1 MSKIRFLATAAL
13 LLGTVALIGADKP
26 ARPANCPAA
35 CSHCPKNFTKAYAVA
50 DLVVPVPG
58 MTGPFPGMAPA
69 NCCDEGGCCALLAA
83 YCPPMA
89 CYDSNSAKSL
99 EADLMKLITDTVRP
113 ASWSDRGGNCTIDYS
128 PVGQALVVNAPAETQ
143 DQVQALLE
151 RLRKFQDVNL
161 TFEMRFITV
170 PEEFFERFGLDLD
183 MGKRQCPHVIRETKE
198 DGLERVGIDFECCDG
213 ERASEPACSNRA
225 VPITDVQAH
234 LLLEAIQGEQR
245 ASVMQAPKVTLFNAQ
260 RSGIS
265 VQDRQTFVTGV
276 TVESVNGQTRVVPK
290 NTTIA
295 TGLNVTLLPLL
306 SADRHFVSLSFHA
319 DHTYPASAVT
329 PLIPV
334 TTQIT
339 PRVEGGFTGKPVP
352 FTHYIQQPKFNTLTC
367 DSHLVIADGGTMLID
382 AGKLDRNVRC
392 ASEVSVPVLAR
403 IPYLNRLFKTV
414 SYEPVTEHMLV
425 MVTARVIYPMSECN
439 NKTPAD
445 HCKSQGGC
453 GATAACQSGCC
464 TAGCCDKGCCTS
476 GCCKSGC
483 CEKGCC
489 GNCEG
494 KPAKVAAFAEEASAA
509 PAKPAKV
516 IPPAATK
523 SPVELRAEKM
533 AAKLVQKYHEA
544 CANGEPEKA
553 RRYGRQALDLDPEC
567 FGKTMIQESYQRM
580 PQPEDVKPAGLIY
593 QSDDFGPLKR
603 PELKRNELSDRPSHL
618 TPERVHG
625 GIQ

>member
-1 MSKIRFLATAAL
+1 
-13 LLGTVALIGADKP
+13 
-26 ARPANCPAA
+26 
-35 CSHCPKNFTKAYAVA
+35 
-50 DLVVPVPG
+50 
-58 MTGPFPGMAPA
+58 
-69 NCCDEGGCCALLAA
+69 
-83 YCPPMA
+83 
-89 CYDSNSAKSL
+89 
-99 EADLMKLITDTVRP
+99 
-113 ASWSDRGGNCTIDYS
+113 
-128 PVGQALVVNAPAETQ
+128 
-143 DQVQALLE
+143 
-151 RLRKFQDVNL
+151 
-161 TFEMRFITV
+161 
-170 PEEFFERFGLDLD
+170 
-183 MGKRQCPHVIRETKE
+183 
-198 DGLERVGIDFECCDG
+198 
-213 ERASEPACSNRA
+213 
-225 VPITDVQAH
+225 
-234 LLLEAIQGEQR
+234 
-245 ASVMQAPKVTLFNAQ
+245 
-260 RSGIS
+260 
-265 VQDRQTFVTGV
+265 V

-425 MVTARVIYPMSECN
+425 MVTARVIYPVSECN
-439 NKTPAD
+439 NKTPAS

-453 GATAACQSGCC
+453 GATATCQSGCC

-476 GCCKSGC
+476 GSCSNGCCKAG

-489 GNCEG
+489 QNGCCEKDCCQNGCCSKCGG
-494 KPAKVAAFAEEASAA
+494 KPAKVAVFAEEASAA

-580 PQPEDVKPAGLIY
+580 PQPPEVKAAGLID
-593 QSDDFGPLKR
+593 QSDYFGPVKR
-603 PELKRNELSDRPSHL
+603 PEWKPNEFSDRPSHL

-625 GIQ
+625 GIR